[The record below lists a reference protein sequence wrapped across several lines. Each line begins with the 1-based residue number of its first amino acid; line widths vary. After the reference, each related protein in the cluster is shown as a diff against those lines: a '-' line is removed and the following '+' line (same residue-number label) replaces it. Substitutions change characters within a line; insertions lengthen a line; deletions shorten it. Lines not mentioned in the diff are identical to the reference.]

1 MNIKRKVAVIGAGIT
16 LFRRRLKETG
26 KELSYYAANM
36 ALEEAGMT
44 LKDIESVVMGT
55 APDAF
60 DGIHM
65 KAEYLSDGAGATGRP
80 YTRVFVGG
88 GTGVFSPIGGWW
100 HVASGI
106 FDTCLVVAEE
116 KMSPVHPH
124 PQTAFRTIDRYAIRL
139 VSSTRR
145 HHWRYKI
152 VGSHYRNWNPNYCCS
167 DLHKK

>member
-80 YTRVFVGG
+80 YQRVFVGG

-100 HVASGI
+100 HVASGL

-116 KMSPVHPH
+116 KMSPTHPH
-124 PQTAFRTIDRYAIRL
+124 PQTAFRTIWDPII
-139 VSSTRR
+139 TRTL
-145 HHWRYKI
+145 
-152 VGSHYRNWNPNYCCS
+152 NPNLVWIFALEMNRYMHVHNIPT
-167 DLHKK
+167 LPPI